1 MFHLSITLHP
11 PVEYPTYPPGIPN
24 TPSPC
29 ASGTRETTS
38 RLLENIMYVI
48 TITYTSGST
57 DTFTVFSSSAEEAQ
71 SLIQPT
77 EQVSSIL
84 TEEL

>member
-1 MFHLSITLHP
+1 
-11 PVEYPTYPPGIPN
+11 
-24 TPSPC
+24 
-29 ASGTRETTS
+29 
-38 RLLENIMYVI
+38 MYQV
-48 TITYTSGST
+48 TITYTSGTT

>member
-1 MFHLSITLHP
+1 MYQVTII
-11 PVEYPTYPPGIPN
+11 Y
-24 TPSPC
+24 
-29 ASGTRETTS
+29 ASGT
-38 RLLENIMYVI
+38 
-48 TITYTSGST
+48 T